1 MPVFAERDNDAALA
15 TLLRRRD
22 EVEAWLDGPAKNVT
36 LTAIERDIRRA
47 LRGDVGAQAGS
58 ASRQR
63 TDPAMGTSPD
73 HLSAATLGGQA
84 PAVQPPAS

>member
-1 MPVFAERDNDAALA
+1 MLAERDNDEALA

-22 EVEAWLDGPAKNVT
+22 DVEAWLDGPAKKVT
-36 LTAIERDIRRA
+36 LTANERDIRRT
-47 LRGDVGAQAGS
+47 LRGEDGGQAGL
-58 ASRQR
+58 ARRQR
-63 TDPAMGTSPD
+63 KDPAMGTSPD